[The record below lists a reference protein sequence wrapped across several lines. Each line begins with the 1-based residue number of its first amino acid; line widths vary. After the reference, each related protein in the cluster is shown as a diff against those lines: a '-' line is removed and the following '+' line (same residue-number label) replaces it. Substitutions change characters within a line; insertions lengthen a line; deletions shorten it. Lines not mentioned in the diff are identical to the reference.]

1 MKTLLIAIFIFLS
14 CQYHTE
20 AQSNFVRQSGDV
32 LQVVLPVLT
41 IGSTFVFNDESK
53 PKIQLL
59 KTGLIAFGLTH
70 SLKRI
75 INKERPDGGDH
86 AFPSGHTSSTFMSA
100 AFLERRFGWKVG
112 VPAYLLAGFT
122 GWSRIHAKKHDGW
135 DVLAGAIIGV
145 GSAYLFTKPYMKDVD
160 LSLGLHNDSFSIGLN
175 MKI

>member
-1 MKTLLIAIFIFLS
+1 MKTLLTSIFIYLL
-14 CQYHTE
+14 CQYNAE
-20 AQSNFVRQSGDV
+20 AQSDLVRQSGDV
-32 LQVVLPVLT
+32 LQVALPVLT
-41 IGSTFVFNDESK
+41 IGSTFVFNDDSK

-59 KTGLIAFGLTH
+59 KTGLVAFGLTH

-122 GWSRIHAKKHDGW
+122 GWSRIDAKKHDGW

-145 GSAYLFTKPYMKDVD
+145 GSAYLFTMPYMKDVD
-160 LSLGLHNDSFSIGLN
+160 LELSVADDAVLMGLSLQF
-175 MKI
+175 